1 MSIVRWKPLQE
12 LLDIREDIDRL
23 FERPVDRSSFRS
35 FEERYSL
42 PDTDESLPA
51 FEMFEQEG
59 NLIARLEF
67 PGLEKGDIKVGIS
80 GDVLAIKSEV
90 NRESE
95 LRGVDHYRYERGHGS
110 FVKTIRLPVE
120 IEKDRAYARYVRD
133 TLEIIMPKASR
144 TRGSTEPVRREHEKA
159 ELVRTK
165 SGKISDEG
173 ETGKGELVKVDIGA
187 GKPVEFDRGGKVV
200 KAESREIIIQEES

>member
-1 MSIVRWKPLQE
+1 MSIVPWKPLEE
-12 LLDIREDIDRL
+12 LLDMREEIDKL
-23 FERPVDRSSFRS
+23 FSKPIDRSSFRS

-42 PDTDESLPA
+42 PEAEESLPA

-59 NLIARLEF
+59 NLVVRLDF

-80 GDVLAIKSEV
+80 GDILAIKSEV

-95 LRGVDHYRYERGHGS
+95 LRADEHYRYERTHGE

-120 IEKDRAYARYVRD
+120 IEKGRAYARYVGE

-144 TRGSTEPVRREHEKA
+144 TRRSAEPTGRELNSGKA
-159 ELVRTK
+159 ELVKRN
-165 SGKISDEG
+165 SEIEIAPGDET
-173 ETGKGELVKVDIGA
+173 EK
-187 GKPVEFDRGGKVV
+187 
-200 KAESREIIIQEES
+200 